1 MAAFKYMNAWENIEE
16 LEASGKPVEE
26 GWLGKFQIYKAKGRS
41 ITFILF
47 IGSPLRCVVLLIYT
61 FRRLR

>member
-1 MAAFKYMNAWENIEE
+1 MAAFKYMNAWENMEE

-47 IGSPLRCVVLLIYT
+47 IGSRYVVLLIYT